1 MGLFFDVLSAINNP
15 NQNASVDQL
24 STVTN
29 SIQQL
34 AASHNVEP
42 STMQS
47 VLSGLG
53 GVLQPALQ
61 QQAASGGLGGLLGQL
76 GSLGGLAGGLT
87 GASSGAANLGPLS
100 SLLTPQ
106 VIEAI
111 SQRTGINANTIQS
124 LLPALIPIVLQLLNL
139 GASKTGGATANP
151 LLSNFLNG
159 GQGQTDLGEVFK
171 FANRFLNPPR

>member
-24 STVTN
+24 GSVTN

-53 GVLQPALQ
+53 GALAPALQ
-61 QQAASGGLGGLLGQL
+61 QQATGGGLGNLVGQLAGGGAGAAGLGGLASIITPQL
-76 GSLGGLAGGLT
+76 IQGLT
-87 GASSGAANLGPLS
+87 
-100 SLLTPQ
+100 
-106 VIEAI
+106 
-111 SQRTGINANTIQS
+111 QRTGVSGGTLQAM
-124 LLPALIPIVLQLLNL
+124 LPALLPIVMQLLNM
-139 GASKTGGATANP
+139 GASKTGGAGNNP
-151 LLSNFLNG
+151 LVSAFLNNTA
-159 GQGQTDLGEVFK
+159 GQQNSDLGDVFK
-171 FANRFLNPPR
+171 FATRFLNPPR